1 MATVINKSVG
11 PIGYGLMGKSNTFNA
26 YNLRNNNFT
35 DTSSLIGFTWRPE
48 PPPLDQAITALKTA
62 LNNGMTLW
70 NGAEFYGPPEYNS
83 MTLLKAYFTKY
94 PEDADKVTLI
104 IKGGVDLK
112 TLKPDGS
119 PENVRRSLD
128 NIISQL
134 GGTKKLDLFSC
145 SRRDPSTPLE
155 VTFGVIQKEY
165 IDTGKLGA
173 IALSECSADT
183 INEAAKIAKIGTVE
197 VELSIFTPDILRNG
211 VAAACAQHGIP
222 ITAYSPIGRGVSPR
236 PPQRMHSLANTQMID
251 PHRSIQRSLRPPAI
265 RLHRH
270 LPALPKGRLRAQ
282 PQARQPGRDPR
293 QGKGLHPSP
302 TRRRLGSQP
311 EQPPGPAY
319 HHPHPRRNNRSTS
332 GGELEGG
339 QVDGGGHEEDQRHH
353 RVI

>member
-1 MATVINKSVG
+1 MSAPLVTASWVSLIVSK
-11 PIGYGLMGKSNTFNA
+11 PTFTQQQV
-26 YNLRNNNFT
+26 T
-35 DTSSLIGFTWRPE
+35 DTLFLFIGFTWRPE
-48 PPPLDQAITALKTA
+48 PPPLEQAIAALKTA

-104 IKGGVDLK
+104 IKGGVDLA
-112 TLKPDGS
+112 TLKPNGS
-119 PENVRRSLD
+119 PESVRRSLD

-145 SRRDPSTPLE
+145 SRRDPKTPLD

-197 VELSIFTPDILRNG
+197 VELSIFTPDILTNG

-222 ITAYSPIGRGVSPR
+222 ITAYSPIGRGVSQIPTYIHSNACISLFSVANAKKKIDRSSPVDSRRSQTSSNSATSPPSRAFKKPR
-236 PPQRMHSLANTQMID
+236 S
-251 PHRSIQRSLRPPAI
+251 
-265 RLHRH
+265 
-270 LPALPKGRLRAQ
+270 
-282 PQARQPGRDPR
+282 
-293 QGKGLHPSP
+293 
-302 TRRRLGSQP
+302 
-311 EQPPGPAY
+311 
-319 HHPHPRRNNRSTS
+319 ST
-332 GGELEGG
+332 
-339 QVDGGGHEEDQRHH
+339 
-353 RVI
+353 I

>member
-11 PIGYGLMGKSNTFNA
+11 PIGYGLMG
-26 YNLRNNNFT
+26 
-35 DTSSLIGFTWRPE
+35 FTWRPE
-48 PPPLDQAITALKTA
+48 PPPLDQAIAALKTA

-70 NGAEFYGPPEYNS
+70 NGAEFYGPPNYNS

-119 PENVRRSLD
+119 PENVRQSLD

-145 SRRDPSTPLE
+145 SRRDPNTPLD

-197 VELSIFTPDILRNG
+197 VELSIFTPDILKNG

-222 ITAYSPIGRGVSPR
+222 ITAYSPIGRGILTGRFKEVTDLQQFGYIATFPRFQKAAFEHNLKLVSQVEAFAKEKGCTPAQLAVGWVHSQSNR
-236 PPQRMHSLANTQMID
+236 PG
-251 PHRSIQRSLRPPAI
+251 
-265 RLHRH
+265 
-270 LPALPKGRLRAQ
+270 LPTIIPIPGATTA
-282 PQARQPGRDPR
+282 ARVEENSRVV
-293 QGKGLHPSP
+293 KL
-302 TRRRLGSQP
+302 T
-311 EQPPGPAY
+311 
-319 HHPHPRRNNRSTS
+319 
-332 GGELEGG
+332 
-339 QVDGGGHEEDQRHH
+339 EEDMKKINDIIESFDVAGGRYPDGAPKNT
-353 RVI
+353 